1 MEARFYIEAGQPKVI
16 IDGEWNALSLFL
28 ESDSSFSEAVRHIE
42 LKKQRQWIGNTSVL
56 KLVSGSIFEVSTG
69 LDMGLEKVE
78 IYQKQLNTLIRA
90 RLEFEKNRK
99 PHVINV

>member
-1 MEARFYIEAGQPKVI
+1 MEARFYIEAGQPKVM

-42 LKKQRQWIGNTSVL
+42 LKKQRRWIGNTSVL
-56 KLVSGSIFEVSTG
+56 HLVSGSKFEVSTE
-69 LDMGLEKVE
+69 LDLELKKVD
-78 IYQKQLNTLIRA
+78 IYQNQLLALIGAWR
-90 RLEFEKNRK
+90 EFEKKRE